1 MSPLRQPSYRPPH
14 RRGVILWLDNQL
26 PPALA
31 SWMRAA
37 LEVECLPIRDL
48 HLQRASDIDIF
59 LAAREAGAVV
69 VTKDAD
75 FAALVGQ
82 FGPPPQVVLVTCG
95 NTSNT
100 RLREVVGNA
109 WATVRM
115 MLERGEPLVELGEQ
129 PR

>member
-1 MSPLRQPSYRPPH
+1 MT
-14 RRGVILWLDNQL
+14 LWLDNHL

-37 LEVECLPIRDL
+37 LDVECFPIRELDL
-48 HLQRASDIDIF
+48 HRASDIDIF
-59 LAAREAGAVV
+59 MAARSAGALV

-82 FGPPPQVVLVTCG
+82 HGPPPQVVLVTCG
-95 NTSNT
+95 NTSNV
-100 RLREVVGNA
+100 RLREVVEAG
-109 WATVRM
+109 WATVRI